1 MEDGRCF
8 FPWGWGWSFS
18 PDFEVDIS
26 CELFSLWKRHLSL
39 RMRLM
44 LFSRI
49 LRYFSISSL
58 DFRPEEP
65 FLSVFLIKRLFFWH
79 PLWSLQANE
88 TLLLIGGEKDFL
100 FPIAVESL
108 LMSSSGP
115 GSLLE
120 VTRKLNGNWF
130 IYVPWHYFC
139 EFIYFLM
146 TDVYIF
152 FLCVKI
158 FLKAYHYWQF
168 VLTKSTMGLSSHYF

>member
-1 MEDGRCF
+1 
-8 FPWGWGWSFS
+8 
-18 PDFEVDIS
+18 
-26 CELFSLWKRHLSL
+26 
-39 RMRLM
+39 M

-65 FLSVFLIKRLFFWH
+65 FLSVFLIKRLFFCH
-79 PLWSLQANE
+79 PLWSLQA

-152 FLCVKI
+152 FLSPTSMYFLIVLMWI
-158 FLKAYHYWQF
+158 FLCCFDFLMDQKIAFKDIQKGTHEQF
-168 VLTKSTMGLSSHYF
+168 TFCSQPETWDRQ